1 MQVSGNTGKKG
12 IIIAIVI
19 VLVIGA
25 GAWYYFNQ
33 VHPIKIEKIFSNPT
47 AYTGKE
53 VAIEGE
59 VTDRTAIFGILK
71 FYKLRDK
78 SGEITVVTRKSLPET
93 KSVMSVKGKIDDAFI
108 IGDQK
113 LVVFVEESVEKKRQ
127 D

>member
-1 MQVSGNTGKKG
+1 MSNSVKKG
-12 IIIAIVI
+12 IVIAILI

-25 GAWYYFNQ
+25 GAWYYFAQ
-33 VHPIKIEKIFSNPT
+33 VHPTKIEKIVSNPT

-59 VTDRTAIFGILK
+59 VTDRTAFFGVLK

-78 SGEITVVTRKSLPET
+78 SGEITVVTRKSLPEI

-113 LVVFVEESVEKKRQ
+113 LVVFVEEAVEKIENSK
-127 D
+127 

>member
-1 MQVSGNTGKKG
+1 MSNSVKKG
-12 IIIAIVI
+12 IVIAILI

-25 GAWYYFNQ
+25 GAWYYFAQ
-33 VHPIKIEKIFSNPT
+33 VHPTKIEKIVSNPT

-59 VTDRTAIFGILK
+59 VTDRTAFFGVLK

-78 SGEITVVTRKSLPET
+78 SGEITVVTRKSPPET

-113 LVVFVEESVEKKRQ
+113 LVVFVEESIDKK
-127 D
+127 

>member
-1 MQVSGNTGKKG
+1 MSGNTVKKG

-19 VLVIGA
+19 VLAIGA

-33 VHPIKIEKIFSNPT
+33 VHPTKIGKIFSNPT

-59 VTDRTAIFGILK
+59 VTDQTAFFGVIK

-78 SGEITVVTRKSLPET
+78 SGEITVVTRKSLPEA
-93 KSVMSVKGKIDDAFI
+93 KSVIGVKGKIDDAFT
-108 IGDQK
+108 IGDQR
-113 LVVFVEESVEKKRQ
+113 LVVFVEESVEKKKQ

>member
-1 MQVSGNTGKKG
+1 MSGNTVKKG

-19 VLVIGA
+19 VLAIGA

-33 VHPIKIEKIFSNPT
+33 VHPTKIEKIFSNPT

-59 VTDRTAIFGILK
+59 VTDRTAFFGVLK

-93 KSVMSVKGKIDDAFI
+93 KSVISVKGKIDDAFI
-108 IGDQK
+108 IGDQR
-113 LVVFVEESVEKKRQ
+113 LVVFVEESVEKKENSK
-127 D
+127 

>member
-1 MQVSGNTGKKG
+1 MSGNTVKKG

-19 VLVIGA
+19 VLAIGA

-33 VHPIKIEKIFSNPT
+33 VHPTKIEKIFSNPT

-53 VAIEGE
+53 IAIEGE
-59 VTDRTAIFGILK
+59 VTDRTAFFGVLK

-78 SGEITVVTRKSLPET
+78 SGEITVITRKSLPET
-93 KSVMSVKGKIDDAFI
+93 KSVISVKGKIDDAFT
-108 IGDQK
+108 IGDQR
-113 LVVFVEESVEKKRQ
+113 LVVFVEESVEKKKQ